1 MAQIPR
7 ALLQRWL
14 VQAERWWCMTNNRY
28 LKRWD
33 NSVQNNYG
41 KPSIALVKGKGI
53 VVTDADGKSYLDF
66 LGGIATSVLGHAHP
80 AIVKAVTKQVSTL
93 SHVSNFYA
101 HPNAIELAEKLV
113 GMTGDESAKVFFCQ
127 SGAEANEAALKL
139 SRRTGK
145 VRVVAAQGAFH
156 GRTMGALSLTGQPS
170 KREPFLPLIKGVKHV
185 PYGDIDAMRK
195 AVTKKTAMV
204 IIEPIMGEAGVI
216 VPPAD
221 YLQELRLLC
230 DKSGAL
236 LVIDAV
242 QTGMGRTGD
251 WFGYEYSGITPDV
264 ITLAKGLG
272 GGLPLGAMIA
282 LGKAA
287 DLFQPGDHGSTF
299 GGNPVTTSAGLAA
312 IKFIEAQEILSK
324 VEKQGAHLMQ
334 ELALI
339 PGVKEVRGAGLLLG
353 IELDSIKV
361 AVFADAMR
369 DAGVLVN
376 AANPTTIRIAPAL
389 IVSDAQINRFITI
402 FRKVIADVK

>member
-1 MAQIPR
+1 
-7 ALLQRWL
+7 
-14 VQAERWWCMTNNRY
+14 MTNKTMINR
-28 LKRWD
+28 WS

-41 KPSIALVKGKGI
+41 SPSIALVKGKGL
-53 VVTDADGKSYLDF
+53 VVTDADGKQYLDF
-66 LGGIATSVLGHAHP
+66 LGGIATNILGHAHP
-80 AIVKAVTKQVSTL
+80 AIVKAVSKQVSIL
-93 SHVSNFYA
+93 SHVSNFYV
-101 HPNAIELAEKLV
+101 HPNAVELAEKLAS
-113 GMTGDESAKVFFCQ
+113 MTGDKSAKVFFCQ

-170 KREPFLPLIKGVKHV
+170 KREPFLPLVKGVKHV
-185 PYGDIDAMRK
+185 PYGDIEAMRK

-221 YLQELRLLC
+221 YLQELRALC
-230 DKSGAL
+230 DAKGAL

-299 GGNPVTTSAGLAA
+299 GGNPVTTAVGLAA
-312 IKFIEAQEILSK
+312 IKFIESQKLLKK
-324 VEKQGAHLMQ
+324 VEKQGAYLMQ

-339 PGVKEVRGAGLLLG
+339 PGVSEVRGAGLLLG
-353 IELDSIKV
+353 IELENLKSSDV
-361 AVFADAMR
+361 AGALQKS
-369 DAGVLVN
+369 GVLVN
-376 AANPTTIRIAPAL
+376 AANPTTIRLAPAL
-389 IVSDAQINRFITI
+389 IVTDVQIKKFISI
-402 FRKVIADVK
+402 FKKVMSDVK

>member
-1 MAQIPR
+1 
-7 ALLQRWL
+7 
-14 VQAERWWCMTNNRY
+14 MTNKKMLNR
-28 LKRWD
+28 W
-33 NSVQNNYG
+33 NSVVQNNYG
-41 KPSIALVKGKGI
+41 TPSIALTKGKGI
-53 VVTDADGKSYLDF
+53 VVTDADGKMYLDF
-66 LGGIATSVLGHAHP
+66 LGGIATSILGHAHP

-93 SHVSNFYA
+93 GHVSNFYA
-101 HPNAIELAEKLV
+101 HPNAITLAEKLV
-113 GMTGDESAKVFFCQ
+113 AMTGEKNAKVFFCQ

-145 VRVVAAQGAFH
+145 FRVVAAQGAFH

-170 KREPFLPLIKGVKHV
+170 KREPFLPLVKGVKHV
-185 PYGDIDAMRK
+185 PYGDIEAMRK
-195 AVTKKTAMV
+195 SVTKKTAMV

-216 VPPAD
+216 VPPLD
-221 YLQELRLLC
+221 YLRQLRDLC
-230 DKSGAL
+230 DDKGAL

-287 DLFQPGDHGSTF
+287 EFFQPGDHGSTF
-299 GGNPVTTSAGLAA
+299 GGNPVTTAAGLAA
-312 IKFIEAQEILSK
+312 IDVIESK
-324 VEKQGAHLMQ
+324 KLLNKVKQQGVHLIQ

-339 PGVKEVRGAGLLLG
+339 PGVKEVRGSGLLLG
-353 IELDSIKV
+353 IELETLKASDI
-361 AVFADAMR
+361 ATAMR

-376 AANPTTIRIAPAL
+376 AANATTVRIAPAL
-389 IVSDAQINRFITI
+389 IVTDAQINKFISI
-402 FRKVIADVK
+402 FRKVISDAK

>member
-1 MAQIPR
+1 
-7 ALLQRWL
+7 
-14 VQAERWWCMTNNRY
+14 MTNKKY
-28 LKRWD
+28 LSRWD
-33 NSVQNNYG
+33 SSLQNNYG

-53 VVTDADGKSYLDF
+53 LVTDADGKTYMDF
-66 LGGIATSVLGHAHP
+66 LGGIATSILGHAHP
-80 AIVKAVTKQVSTL
+80 AIVKAVTKQMSIL

-101 HPNAIELAEKLV
+101 HPNAISLAEKLTA
-113 GMTGDESAKVFFCQ
+113 MTGDKNAKVFFCQ

-139 SRRTGK
+139 SRRTGR

-156 GRTMGALSLTGQPS
+156 GRTMGALSLTGQPT

-195 AVTKKTAMV
+195 AISKKTAMV

-216 VPPAD
+216 VPPQD
-221 YLQELRLLC
+221 YLQQLRQLC
-230 DKSGAL
+230 DKNGAL

-299 GGNPVTTSAGLAA
+299 GGNPVTTAAGLAA
-312 IKFIEAQEILSK
+312 IDFIESKEILGK
-324 VEKQGAHLMQ
+324 VEKQGAHLIQ

-353 IELDSIKV
+353 IELESLKASVI
-361 AVFADAMR
+361 ADAMR
-369 DAGVLVN
+369 NAGVLVN
-376 AANPTTIRIAPAL
+376 AANASTIRIAPAL
-389 IVSDAQINRFITI
+389 IVSDAQITKFISI
-402 FRKVIADVK
+402 FKKVITDAK

>member
-1 MAQIPR
+1 
-7 ALLQRWL
+7 
-14 VQAERWWCMTNNRY
+14 MTNKTMINR
-28 LKRWD
+28 WS

-41 KPSIALVKGKGI
+41 SPSIALVKGKGI
-53 VVTDADGKSYLDF
+53 VVTDADGKQYLDF
-66 LGGIATSVLGHAHP
+66 LGGIATNILGHAHP
-80 AIVKAVTKQVSTL
+80 AIVKAVTKQVSIL
-93 SHVSNFYA
+93 SHVSNFYV
-101 HPNAIELAEKLV
+101 HPNAVELAEKLAS
-113 GMTGDESAKVFFCQ
+113 MTGDKSAKVFFCQ

-145 VRVVAAQGAFH
+145 VRAVAAQGAFH

-170 KREPFLPLIKGVKHV
+170 KREPFLPLVKGVKHV
-185 PYGDIDAMRK
+185 PYGDIEAMRK

-221 YLQELRLLC
+221 YLQELRALC
-230 DKSGAL
+230 DAKGAL

-299 GGNPVTTSAGLAA
+299 GGNPVTTAAGLAA
-312 IKFIEAQEILSK
+312 IKFIESQKLLKK
-324 VEKQGAHLMQ
+324 VEKQGAFLMQ

-339 PGVKEVRGAGLLLG
+339 PGVSEVRGAGLLLG
-353 IELDSIKV
+353 IELENLKSSDV
-361 AVFADAMR
+361 AIALQKS
-369 DAGVLVN
+369 GVLVN
-376 AANPTTIRIAPAL
+376 AANPTTIRLAPAL
-389 IVSDAQINRFITI
+389 IVTDVQIKKFISI
-402 FRKVIADVK
+402 FKKVMSDVK

>member
-1 MAQIPR
+1 
-7 ALLQRWL
+7 
-14 VQAERWWCMTNNRY
+14 MTNKKMLNRWNTV
-28 LKRWD
+28 L
-33 NSVQNNYG
+33 QNNYG
-41 KPSIALVKGKGI
+41 TPSIALIKGKGI
-53 VVTDADGKSYLDF
+53 VVTDADGRDYLDF
-66 LGGIATSVLGHAHP
+66 LGGIATSILGHAHP
-80 AIVKAVTKQVSTL
+80 AIVKAVNKQVSIL
-93 SHVSNFYA
+93 GHVSNFYA
-101 HPNAIELAEKLV
+101 HPNAIVLAEKLAR
-113 GMTGDESAKVFFCQ
+113 MTGDKVAKVFFCQ
-127 SGAEANEAALKL
+127 SGAEANEAAFKL

-156 GRTMGALSLTGQPS
+156 GRTMGALSLTGQPA

-185 PYGDIDAMRK
+185 PYGDIGAMRK

-221 YLQELRLLC
+221 YLQQLRTLC
-230 DKSGAL
+230 DEKGTL

-287 DLFQPGDHGSTF
+287 ELFQPGDHGSTF
-299 GGNPVTTSAGLAA
+299 GGNPVTTAAGLAA
-312 IKFIEAQEILSK
+312 IDVIESK
-324 VEKQGAHLMQ
+324 KLLAKVKKQGAYLIQ

-353 IELDSIKV
+353 IELDSLKASDI
-361 AVFADAMR
+361 ATTMR
-369 DAGVLVN
+369 NAGVLVN
-376 AANPTTIRIAPAL
+376 AANETTIRIAPAL
-389 IVSDAQINRFITI
+389 IVTDAQINRFISI
-402 FRKVIADVK
+402 FRKVISDGK

>member
-1 MAQIPR
+1 
-7 ALLQRWL
+7 
-14 VQAERWWCMTNNRY
+14 MTNKKYSN
-28 LKRWD
+28 RWD
-33 NSVQNNYG
+33 ASLQNNYG
-41 KPSIALVKGKGI
+41 KPAITLVKGKGI

-66 LGGIATSVLGHAHP
+66 LGGIATSILGHAHP
-80 AIVKAVTKQVSTL
+80 AIVKAVTKQISVL

-113 GMTGDESAKVFFCQ
+113 SMTGDKNAKVFFCQ

-185 PYGDIDAMRK
+185 PYGDTDAMRK
-195 AVTKKTAMV
+195 AVSKKTAMV

-221 YLQELRLLC
+221 YLQQLRELC
-230 DKSGAL
+230 DKNGSL
-236 LVIDAV
+236 LVVDAV

-299 GGNPVTTSAGLAA
+299 GGNPVTTAAGLAA
-312 IKFIEAQEILSK
+312 IQYIEAQEILSK

-353 IELDSIKV
+353 IELESLKASDVS
-361 AVFADAMR
+361 DAMR
-369 DAGVLVN
+369 TAGVLVN
-376 AANPTTIRIAPAL
+376 AANATTIRIAPAL
-389 IVSDAQINRFITI
+389 IVTDAQINKFISL
-402 FRKVIADVK
+402 FRKVIADAK

>member
-1 MAQIPR
+1 
-7 ALLQRWL
+7 
-14 VQAERWWCMTNNRY
+14 MTNKTMINR
-28 LKRWD
+28 WS
-33 NSVQNNYG
+33 NAVQNNYG
-41 KPSIALVKGKGI
+41 SPTIALVKGKGI
-53 VVTDADGKSYLDF
+53 VVTDADGKQYLDF
-66 LGGIATSVLGHAHP
+66 LGGIATNILGHAHP
-80 AIVKAVTKQVSTL
+80 AIVKAVSKQVSVL
-93 SHVSNFYA
+93 SHVSNFYV
-101 HPNAIELAEKLV
+101 HPNAVELAEKLAS
-113 GMTGDESAKVFFCQ
+113 MTGDKTAKVFFCQ

-145 VRVVAAQGAFH
+145 VRIVAAQGAFH

-185 PYGDIDAMRK
+185 PYGNIEAMRK
-195 AVTKKTAMV
+195 AVSKKTAMV

-221 YLQELRLLC
+221 YLQELRALC
-230 DKSGAL
+230 DAKGAL

-312 IKFIEAQEILSK
+312 IKFIESQKLLK
-324 VEKQGAHLMQ
+324 RVEKQGAYLMQ

-339 PGVKEVRGAGLLLG
+339 PGVAEVRGAGLLLG
-353 IELDSIKV
+353 IELENMKSSDV
-361 AVFADAMR
+361 ASALQKE
-369 DAGVLVN
+369 GVLVN
-376 AANPTTIRIAPAL
+376 AANPTTIRLAPAL
-389 IVSDAQINRFITI
+389 IVTDVQIKKFITI
-402 FRKVIADVK
+402 FKKVMSDGK

>member
-1 MAQIPR
+1 
-7 ALLQRWL
+7 
-14 VQAERWWCMTNNRY
+14 MTNKNMINRW
-28 LKRWD
+28 KS
-33 NSVQNNYG
+33 SVQNNYG
-41 KPSIALVKGKGI
+41 TPSIALVKGKGL
-53 VVTDADGKSYLDF
+53 VVTDADGKQYLDF
-66 LGGIATSVLGHAHP
+66 LGGIATSILGHAHP

-101 HPNAIELAEKLV
+101 HPHAIELAEKLAA
-113 GMTGDESAKVFFCQ
+113 MTGDKKAKVFFCQ

-139 SRRTGK
+139 SRRSGK
-145 VRVVAAQGAFH
+145 VRIVAAQGAFH
-156 GRTMGALSLTGQPS
+156 GRTMGALSLTGQPA
-170 KREPFLPLIKGVKHV
+170 KREPFLPLVKGVKHV
-185 PYGDIDAMRK
+185 PFGDIEAMRK

-221 YLQELRLLC
+221 YLRELRALC
-230 DKSGAL
+230 DAKGAL

-299 GGNPVTTSAGLAA
+299 GGNPVTTAAGLAA
-312 IKFIEAQEILSK
+312 IKFIEAQKILKK
-324 VEKQGAHLMQ
+324 VETQGLYLIQ

-339 PGVKEVRGAGLLLG
+339 PGVAEVRGAGLLLG
-353 IELDSIKV
+353 IELESRKAADV
-361 AVFADAMR
+361 ALALQNE
-369 DAGVLVN
+369 GVLVN
-376 AANPTTIRIAPAL
+376 AANPTTIRLAPAL
-389 IVSDAQINRFITI
+389 IVTDAQIKKFVAI
-402 FRKVIADVK
+402 FRKVMSDGK

>member
-1 MAQIPR
+1 
-7 ALLQRWL
+7 
-14 VQAERWWCMTNNRY
+14 MTNKKY

-33 NSVQNNYG
+33 SSLQNNYG

-53 VVTDADGKSYLDF
+53 VVTDADGNTYLDF
-66 LGGIATSVLGHAHP
+66 LGGIATSILGHAHP
-80 AIVKAVTKQVSTL
+80 AIVKAVTKQISTL

-101 HPNAIELAEKLV
+101 HPNAIELAEKLAA
-113 GMTGDESAKVFFCQ
+113 MTGDKSAKVFFCQ

-170 KREPFLPLIKGVKHV
+170 KREPFLPLIKGIKHV
-185 PYGDIDAMRK
+185 PFGDIDAMRK
-195 AVTKKTAMV
+195 AIGKKTAMV

-216 VPPAD
+216 VPPSD
-221 YLQELRLLC
+221 YLQQVRQLC
-230 DKSGAL
+230 DASGSL

-251 WFGYEYSGITPDV
+251 WFGYEYSGIKPDV

-287 DLFQPGDHGSTF
+287 DLFQAGDHGSTF
-299 GGNPVTTSAGLAA
+299 GGNPVTTAAGLAA
-312 IKFIEAQEILSK
+312 IEYIETKGILRK
-324 VEKQGAHLMQ
+324 VEKHGAHLMQ

-353 IELDSIKV
+353 IELESLKASDVS
-361 AVFADAMR
+361 DAMR
-369 DAGVLVN
+369 DAGILVN
-376 AANPTTIRIAPAL
+376 AANATTIRIAPAL
-389 IVSDAQINRFITI
+389 IVTDAQINKFIST
-402 FRKVIADVK
+402 FRKVITDAK

>member
-1 MAQIPR
+1 MSNKTVITQ
-7 ALLQRWL
+7 W
-14 VQAERWWCMTNNRY
+14 
-28 LKRWD
+28 K

-41 KPSIALVKGKGI
+41 TPSVALVRGKGI
-53 VVTDADGKSYLDF
+53 VVTDADGKQYLDF
-66 LGGIATSVLGHAHP
+66 LGGIATSILGQAHP
-80 AIVKAVTKQVSTL
+80 AIVKAVSKQVSTL

-101 HPNAIELAEKLV
+101 HPNAVALAAKLTA
-113 GMTGDESAKVFFCQ
+113 MTGDKSAKVFFCQ

-145 VRVVAAQGAFH
+145 NRVVAAQGAFH
-156 GRTMGALSLTGQPS
+156 GRTMGALSLTGQPA

-185 PYGDIDAMRK
+185 PYGDINAMRK
-195 AVTKKTAMV
+195 AVSRKTAMV

-221 YLQELRLLC
+221 YLQQLRQLC
-230 DKSGAL
+230 DDKGAL

-299 GGNPVTTSAGLAA
+299 GGNPVTTAAGLAA
-312 IKFIEAQEILSK
+312 INFIESKKILKK
-324 VEKQGAHLMQ
+324 VEKQGAYLMQ

-339 PGVKEVRGAGLLLG
+339 PGVAEVRGAGLLLG
-353 IELDSIKV
+353 IELENRKAADV
-361 AVFADAMR
+361 AGALQKL
-369 DAGVLVN
+369 GVLVN
-376 AANPTTIRIAPAL
+376 AANATTIRLAPAL
-389 IVSDAQINRFITI
+389 IVTDVQINKFLAI
-402 FRKVIADVK
+402 FKKVMHDAK

>member
-1 MAQIPR
+1 
-7 ALLQRWL
+7 
-14 VQAERWWCMTNNRY
+14 MTNKTMINRW
-28 LKRWD
+28 KS
-33 NSVQNNYG
+33 SVQNNYG
-41 KPSIALVKGKGI
+41 TPSIALVKGKGL
-53 VVTDADGKSYLDF
+53 VVTDADGKQYLDF
-66 LGGIATSVLGHAHP
+66 LGGIATNILGHAHP

-93 SHVSNFYA
+93 SHVSNFYV
-101 HPNAIELAEKLV
+101 HPQAVELAEKLAA
-113 GMTGDESAKVFFCQ
+113 MTGDKSAKVFFCQ

-145 VRVVAAQGAFH
+145 VRIVAAQGAFH
-156 GRTMGALSLTGQPS
+156 GRTMGALSLTGQPA

-185 PYGDIDAMRK
+185 PFGDIEAMRK

-221 YLQELRLLC
+221 YLRELRALC
-230 DKSGAL
+230 DAKGAL

-272 GGLPLGAMIA
+272 GGLPLGALIA

-299 GGNPVTTSAGLAA
+299 GGNPVTTAAGLAA
-312 IKFIEAQEILSK
+312 IKFIETQKILKK
-324 VEKQGAHLMQ
+324 VEKQGLYLMQ
-334 ELALI
+334 ELAVI
-339 PGVKEVRGAGLLLG
+339 PGVAEVRGAGLLLG
-353 IELDSIKV
+353 IELETLKATDIAK
-361 AVFADAMR
+361 ALQNE
-369 DAGVLVN
+369 GVLVN
-376 AANPTTIRIAPAL
+376 AANPTTIRLAPAL
-389 IVSDAQINRFITI
+389 IVTDAQLKKFVSI
-402 FRKVIADVK
+402 FKKVMSDGK

>member
-1 MAQIPR
+1 
-7 ALLQRWL
+7 
-14 VQAERWWCMTNNRY
+14 MTNKN
-28 LKRWD
+28 LVDRW
-33 NSVQNNYG
+33 NASIQNNYG
-41 KPSIALVKGKGI
+41 TPGIALVKGKGV
-53 VVTDADGKSYLDF
+53 VVTDSDGNKYLDF
-66 LGGIATSVLGHAHP
+66 LGGIATNILGHAHP
-80 AIVKAVTKQVSTL
+80 AIIKAVSEQIATL

-101 HPNAIELAEKLV
+101 HPNAINLAEKLIQ
-113 GMTGDESAKVFFCQ
+113 MTGEKNAKVFFCQ

-145 VRVVAAQGAFH
+145 SKVVAAQGAFH
-156 GRTMGALSLTGQPS
+156 GRTMGALSLTGQPA

-185 PYGDIDAMRK
+185 PYGDIGAMRK

-216 VPPAD
+216 VPPSD
-221 YLQELRLLC
+221 YLKQLREIC
-230 DKSGAL
+230 NDKGAL

-282 LGKAA
+282 IGTAA

-299 GGNPVTTSAGLAA
+299 GGNPVTTAAALAV
-312 IKFIEAQEILSK
+312 IKVIETKDILSK
-324 VEKQGAHLMQ
+324 VEKQGRFLIQ

-353 IELDSIKV
+353 IELETL
-361 AVFADAMR
+361 DAKQI
-369 DAGVLVN
+369 ANSLSEIGILVN
-376 AANPTTIRIAPAL
+376 AANESTIRIAPAL
-389 IVSDAQINRFITI
+389 IVTDVQINKFSN
-402 FRKVIADVK
+402 

>member
-1 MAQIPR
+1 
-7 ALLQRWL
+7 
-14 VQAERWWCMTNNRY
+14 MTNKKMLNR
-28 LKRWD
+28 W
-33 NSVQNNYG
+33 NSVVQNNYG
-41 KPSIALVKGKGI
+41 TPSIALTKGKGI
-53 VVTDADGKSYLDF
+53 VVTDADGKIYLDF
-66 LGGIATSVLGHAHP
+66 LGGIATSILGHAHP

-101 HPNAIELAEKLV
+101 HPNAITLAEKLV
-113 GMTGDESAKVFFCQ
+113 AMTGEKNAKVFFCQ
-127 SGAEANEAALKL
+127 SGAEANEAAFKL

-170 KREPFLPLIKGVKHV
+170 KREPFLPLVKGVKHV
-185 PYGDIDAMRK
+185 PYGDIEAMRK
-195 AVTKKTAMV
+195 AVSKKTAMV

-216 VPPAD
+216 VPPID
-221 YLQELRLLC
+221 YLQQIRAIC
-230 DKSGAL
+230 DGKGAL

-251 WFGYEYSGITPDV
+251 WFGYEYSRITPDV

-287 DLFQPGDHGSTF
+287 ELFQPGDHGSTF
-299 GGNPVTTSAGLAA
+299 GGNPVTTAAGLAA
-312 IKFIEAQEILSK
+312 IEVIESK
-324 VEKQGAHLMQ
+324 KLLNKVKQQGAHLIQ

-353 IELDSIKV
+353 IELEILKASDI
-361 AVFADAMR
+361 ATAMR

-376 AANPTTIRIAPAL
+376 AANATTVRIAPAL
-389 IVSDAQINRFITI
+389 IVTDAQIDKFISI
-402 FRKVIADVK
+402 FRKVISDAK

>member
-1 MAQIPR
+1 
-7 ALLQRWL
+7 
-14 VQAERWWCMTNNRY
+14 MTNKKYSN
-28 LKRWD
+28 RWD
-33 NSVQNNYG
+33 ASLQNNYG
-41 KPSIALVKGKGI
+41 KPAITLVKGKGI
-53 VVTDADGKSYLDF
+53 VVTDADGKTYLDF
-66 LGGIATSVLGHAHP
+66 LGGIATNILGHAHP
-80 AIVKAVTKQVSTL
+80 AIVKAVTKQVSVL

-113 GMTGDESAKVFFCQ
+113 TLTGDKNAKVFFCQ

-145 VRVVAAQGAFH
+145 IRVVAAQGAFH

-185 PYGDIDAMRK
+185 PYGDINAMRK
-195 AVTKKTAMV
+195 AVSKKTAMV

-221 YLQELRLLC
+221 YLQQLRELC
-230 DKSGAL
+230 DRNGSL

-251 WFGYEYSGITPDV
+251 WFGYEYSGIKPDV

-299 GGNPVTTSAGLAA
+299 GGNPVTTAAGLAA
-312 IKFIEAQEILSK
+312 IKYIEAQEILSK
-324 VEKQGAHLMQ
+324 VEMQGAHLMQ

-353 IELDSIKV
+353 IELVSLKASDVS
-361 AVFADAMR
+361 DAMR
-369 DAGVLVN
+369 AAGILVN
-376 AANPTTIRIAPAL
+376 AANATTIRIAPAL
-389 IVSDAQINRFITI
+389 IVSDAQINRFIST
-402 FRKVIADVK
+402 FRKVITDAK